1 MEKLVNGSKSKLQED
16 ELITY
21 DNLMQISERIALKGL
36 KKALSYS
43 FNKKLY
49 KLYIGLN
56 TDITNKNKAEYVL
69 SDGYDLVITAAQF
82 LCEHIGERLNAPCG
96 TNTKHKAIT
105 VKYACHNAVNKLI
118 TVAKKESFLM
128 ANNNCPEMINMTAPE
143 SLDIEEYEQ
152 QWQKVDETMEK
163 MHLTQVQ
170 YETLSCYIA
179 GMRFEEIVR
188 MYRVVESTVWSRR
201 QKVKKKYIKYVL
213 NGES

>member
-1 MEKLVNGSKSKLQED
+1 MEKLVNDSKNRLQED
-16 ELITY
+16 ELITC
-21 DNLMQISERIALKGL
+21 DNIMQISERIALKGL

-56 TDITNKNKAEYVL
+56 TDITNKHKAEYVL
-69 SDGYDLVITAAQF
+69 SDGYDLVMTAAQF

-96 TNTKHKAIT
+96 TNTK
-105 VKYACHNAVNKLI
+105 NKLI
-118 TVAKKESFLM
+118 TLAKKESFLM
-128 ANNNCPEMINMTAPE
+128 ANNNCPEVINITAPE
-143 SLDIEEYEQ
+143 NMDIEEYEQ
-152 QWQKVDETMEK
+152 QWQKVDETIEK

-188 MYRVVESTVWSRR
+188 MYGVVESTVWSRR
-201 QKVKKKYIKYVL
+201 QKVKTKYLKCIV
-213 NGES
+213 NGQN

>member
-1 MEKLVNGSKSKLQED
+1 MVKGSKNKLQED

-43 FNKKLY
+43 FNRKLY
-49 KLYIGLN
+49 ALYIGLN
-56 TDITNKNKAEYVL
+56 TDIANMHKDDYVMPN
-69 SDGYDLVITAAQF
+69 GYDLVMTATQF
-82 LCEHIGERLNAPCG
+82 LCEHIGERLNSPCG

-118 TVAKKESFLM
+118 TLAKKESFLM
-128 ANNNCPEMINMTAPE
+128 ANNNCLEAINMTAPE
-143 SLDIEEYEQ
+143 SLDVEEYEQ
-152 QWQKVDETMEK
+152 QWKYVDETIEK
-163 MHLTQVQ
+163 MHLSQVQ

-188 MYRVVESTVWSRR
+188 MYGVVESTVWSRR
-201 QKVKKKYIKYVL
+201 QKVKNKYLKYIV
-213 NGES
+213 NVEN